1 MTRFDWIRSAACAA
15 FGALAVGVMPLVYA
29 QGYTVIQVGQTGYQ
43 GNDLNNSGQVVGMVP
58 DTGSGLPSGFVW
70 SGGTITF
77 LAAPA
82 GTATG
87 LPAGS
92 IGFVS
97 GANAINTSGQ
107 VAGTSSFLGLGG
119 GSTSRA
125 SLWSGGSPTLL
136 PPVSGFTASQG
147 FGINS
152 SGQVVGFSTAG
163 CCSVAPTLWSGGT
176 ATNLGT
182 LGGTSGL
189 AFALNTSGQVVGMST
204 ITGDTANHATLWSGG
219 SIIDLGAQRATS
231 INDAGQI
238 VGQGSFGG
246 ATFWNSSASAPI
258 DLGWGS
264 DASAIANDL
273 NSGGDV
279 VGMGAIAGSWVRV
292 GSGQGLLW
300 DGSTT
305 FDLNSLLDV
314 NTWGEWTITNAL
326 AINDL
331 GQILVR
337 GESFLGSSATLLLT
351 PCTGCSLV
359 DAGLY
364 LERYRFVTGIP
375 EPETYAMLLA
385 GLGLLGWQARRRKLK
400 GAARA

>member
-1 MTRFDWIRSAACAA
+1 MTHFDSIRSAARAA
-15 FGALAVGVMPLVYA
+15 FGVLAVAVMQLAHA
-29 QGYTVIQVGQTGYQ
+29 QGYTVVQVGETGYQ
-43 GNDLNNSGQVVGMVP
+43 GNDVNNSGQVTGMVP
-58 DTGSGLPSGFVW
+58 DTGAGLPGGFLWSSG
-70 SGGTITF
+70 TTTF
-77 LAAPA
+77 LTAPA

-87 LPAGS
+87 LPSGS
-92 IGFVS
+92 VGFVS

-107 VAGTSSFLGLGG
+107 VAGTSSFLGVGG

-136 PPVSGFTASQG
+136 PPVSGGSTSQG

-152 SGQVVGFSTAG
+152 SGQVVGFSTIG

-189 AFALNTSGQVVGMST
+189 AFAINSSGQVVGMST
-204 ITGDTANHATLWSGG
+204 ITGDLANHATLWSGG
-219 SIIDLGAQRATS
+219 SIIDLGGQRASS

-264 DASAIANDL
+264 DFSAIANDL
-273 NSGGDV
+273 NSAGDV
-279 VGMGAIAGSWVRV
+279 VGMGAIGSWVLV

-300 DGSTT
+300 DGTT
-305 FDLNSLLDV
+305 SFDLNSLLDV
-314 NTWGEWTITNAL
+314 NTWGDWTITSAL

-337 GESFLGSSATLLLT
+337 GESFLGTSATLLLT

-364 LERYRFVTGIP
+364 VERYRLVTGIP

-385 GLGLLGWQARRRKLK
+385 GLGLLGWQVRRRKLK
-400 GAARA
+400 ETAAA